1 MILIWETQDGS
12 EGRWWR
18 LRWREREGDG
28 WRGELPAAD
37 GSQSQWGMEG
47 DPAVTLKQQVEAI
60 IRPGT
65 GGWMS
70 PHTLIS
76 LGPSGP
82 PESSCACVCLSRKR
96 AEAWYHNFR
105 EYSHLLFI
113 SPSWK
118 PLLFHRFTTASPC
131 EGWAVSTSGRSLL
144 MDLRLPFKPLQHRS
158 LLSFYFVFFFPQH
171 DFPALM
177 SPCRLDFRVFFQG
190 RKKREHACQRSL
202 FDHQTQKSNTGKSLQ
217 SVSYLTP
224 TLYQH
229 ALCTALGNGCAW
241 IEGWRA
247 TLTSKPRVAPG
258 FFLDLAS
265 LLDL

>member
-82 PESSCACVCLSRKR
+82 PESSCACVCLSQKR
-96 AEAWYHNFR
+96 PEAWYHNFR
-105 EYSHLLFI
+105 AYSHLLFI
-113 SPSWK
+113 FPSWK
-118 PLLFHRFTTASPC
+118 PLLFHRFSTASPC
-131 EGWAVSTSGRSLL
+131 EGWVVSTSGRFLL

-158 LLSFYFVFFFPQH
+158 LLRFYFDFFFFSQH
-171 DFPALM
+171 DFSVLM
-177 SPCRLDFRVFFQG
+177 SPCRLDFQLFF
-190 RKKREHACQRSL
+190 
-202 FDHQTQKSNTGKSLQ
+202 
-217 SVSYLTP
+217 
-224 TLYQH
+224 
-229 ALCTALGNGCAW
+229 
-241 IEGWRA
+241 
-247 TLTSKPRVAPG
+247 
-258 FFLDLAS
+258 
-265 LLDL
+265 